1 MNVDYNKITDV
12 FLLNNRSVTKNNK
25 KFYPALVQYVA
36 KRLAEGN
43 ALTDIYP
50 PVSAVLPPLPTF
62 IDVVE
67 ANEDY
72 AIKINKA
79 ENKRARILKEKFLQ
93 AIKKYT
99 EDPDPETKEIIAAM
113 NTSLK
118 LLDKTSS
125 LQDNITIKFY
135 SNTPEDF
142 WD

>member
-1 MNVDYNKITDV
+1 MNVEYNKITDV
-12 FLLNNRSVTKNNK
+12 FLLNNRSITKNNK
-25 KFYPALVQYVA
+25 KFYPALVQYVT
-36 KRLAEGN
+36 KKLAEGN
-43 ALTDIYP
+43 ALTDVYP
-50 PVSAVLPPLPTF
+50 PESAVLPPLPSF
-62 IDVVE
+62 IDIVE
-67 ANEDY
+67 NNEDY
-72 AIKINKA
+72 AIKMNKA
-79 ENKRARILKEKFLQ
+79 ENKRGRILKEKFLQ

-99 EDPDPETKEIIAAM
+99 EDPDPETKDIIAAM